1 MKRLISLLLVL
12 VMALSMAA
20 CSSTNNDNTTTA
32 GTTAAPVVETSALEI
47 LENIWNAF
55 GEDQKFPVMGG
66 AADAYVD
73 GAPGSVEV
81 ANTDM
86 LIYTLLLPESQV
98 NQIDEAASLMHG
110 MMLNNFTAAAYH
122 LTEGTDV
129 DAFTAAVHETIHNNP
144 WICGMPEQMLIAVV
158 HGEYVVTA
166 FGVNAAMDP
175 FKTNLTAVY
184 PETQIAYSES
194 IA

>member
-20 CSSTNNDNTTTA
+20 CSPTKNDNTTTA

-81 ANTDM
+81 TNTDM
-86 LIYTLLLPESQV
+86 LVYTLLLPEDRIS
-98 NQIDEAASLMHG
+98 QIDEAASLMHG

-122 LTEGTDV
+122 LAEGTDV
-129 DAFTAAVHETIHNNP
+129 DAFTAAVYEAIGSNP
-144 WICGMPEQMLIAVV
+144 WICGMPEQLLIAVV

-175 FKTNLTAVY
+175 FKTHLTEVY
-184 PETQIAYSES
+184 PDAKIAYSEA